1 MAVKKSSTRKTSSK
15 TITKAEKVNNADPQ
29 SWLYLNPAGPMRSG
43 LVFGV
48 LRKTYRRGVGEER
61 KNTALEFGWRKAHVG
76 RAFEKGDQSIWSPNV
91 ERIETVL
98 PATADDSLADP
109 AILLGQMDKHA
120 IEREQALL
128 VYLTLPLHDVQR
140 AHHGWERARA
150 FARGLADDRELASL
164 LVLHAPGTVNAPFP
178 LHAHCLIVPRKITGL
193 GLRHGTYDDALTC
206 DGGQAILDNLWT
218 EHVAAFG

>member
-1 MAVKKSSTRKTSSK
+1 MAVKKSSARKASSK
-15 TITKAEKVNNADPQ
+15 TTKADKVDNTDPQ
-29 SWLYLNPAGPMRSG
+29 SWLYLNPAGPVPSG

-91 ERIETVL
+91 ERVETIL
-98 PATADDSLADP
+98 PVAADDSLADP
-109 AILLGQMDKHA
+109 ATLLGQMDTHA

-128 VYLTLPLHDVQR
+128 VYLTLPLHDAQR

-150 FARGLADDRELASL
+150 FARTLADDRELGSL

-193 GLRHGTYDDALTC
+193 GLRHGIYDDELTC
-206 DGGQAILDNLWT
+206 DKGQAILDKLWT
-218 EHVAAFG
+218 EHVATFG